1 MLGTVKW
8 FDPRR
13 GYGFIERDDGRNDVF
28 VHEADVTAEKSLS
41 GGERVR
47 FRIERG
53 AKGPRAVDVKLAGS
67 DPKPKKPSQSRRGV
81 RTRRERG
88 VSYSS
93 FTYTIYSR
101 GYDGT
106 SSYASEEG
114 DTSHDQR
121 RSEAAAPAGELTRGG
136 SAATN
141 SKVKGEHDDSREQ
154 RG

>member
-1 MLGTVKW
+1 MTIGHGDVMLGTVKW

-13 GYGFIERDDGRNDVF
+13 GYGFIERDDGRSDVF

-53 AKGPRAVDVKLAGS
+53 AKGPRAVDVKLVGKT
-67 DPKPKKPSQSRRGV
+67 PKPKRPSQPRR
-81 RTRRERG
+81 TAPPRERKG
-88 VSYSS
+88 VTYSS

-106 SSYASEEG
+106 SSYAPGESDSYGGRQREALAGIMPKRLASEC
-114 DTSHDQR
+114 
-121 RSEAAAPAGELTRGG
+121 
-136 SAATN
+136 
-141 SKVKGEHDDSREQ
+141 
-154 RG
+154 